1 MTPATARFAARLAT
15 WLRARVVAVGSAR
28 GVARVSALAIA
39 LVFALVFSLAF
50 LLWAGPARVDRAS
63 RAAYVARVLAAVR
76 TLGPSGRDRLERA
89 IYAGARARCRADTG
103 WPAAACLID
112 VARGACSAGDTD
124 CADAADV
131 VATNLRGVTAFVDD
145 QTRVRLI
152 RSGGDYR
159 AALAAELHRRYAVL
173 AAELVLSG
181 AGGGDDARAI
191 DDVCA
196 RRDRALHACEPG
208 DAACVP
214 SLPWSRCVAALVW
227 FVGGAGGTP

>member
-1 MTPATARFAARLAT
+1 VTPATARFAARLAT

-50 LLWAGPARVDRAS
+50 LLWAGPARADRAS

-173 AAELVLSG
+173 AAELAIEGG
-181 AGGGDDARAI
+181 APEAAAVDTL
-191 DDVCA
+191 CA
-196 RRDRALHACEPG
+196 ERDRKVHACEPG
-208 DAACVP
+208 NAACIP

-227 FVGGAGGTP
+227 FVGGTL